1 MPTGGFMAAGMIP
14 LLQMYPPTGSQHFSL
29 PKSPL
34 SYSFIEVEVEK
45 GAIQARG

>member
-1 MPTGGFMAAGMIP
+1 MDLVIA
-14 LLQMYPPTGSQHFSL
+14 
-29 PKSPL
+29 PL